1 MFCSACGKAIEDGS
15 RFCRYCGSP
24 QTRAQEPEGD
34 GATEAPVDEPVVIAA
49 KTTTPNRTGCAI
61 GIVLAIV
68 LLIALINRP
77 GGGAAISDSIS
88 TTDAAAAIDSLTDNM
103 TAVDAGASEAV
114 AVGNWTYFTDEDKL
128 NSAKTYIAQT
138 VSANEIQQAPPYGG
152 GTRMTIHVR
161 KHPRWG
167 TAVYMTITEGQLMCS
182 SYDGCSAMVRFDN
195 APPSRVSMSGPEDNS
210 SEVMFVDGASSFL
223 RKLRNAKHVVV
234 EKTMYQAGA
243 QQLEFDV
250 SGLKWDY

>member
-24 QTRAQEPEGD
+24 QAQEPG
-34 GATEAPVDEPVVIAA
+34 EAGTVEMAADEPVASTA
-49 KTTTPNRTGCAI
+49 KKAPPNRTGLAI
-61 GIVLAIV
+61 GIVLAII
-68 LLIALINRP
+68 LLIAIVN
-77 GGGAAISDSIS
+77 GSGSGKAGSDLTN
-88 TTDAAAAIDSLTDNM
+88 TTDTAAAIDSLTDNM
-103 TAVDAGASEAV
+103 TAVDAGASEA
-114 AVGNWTYFTDEDKL
+114 APVGNWTYSTDEDKL
-128 NSAKTYIAQT
+128 NGAKTYIAQT
-138 VSANEIQQAPPYGG
+138 VSTNEIQQAPPYGG

-195 APPSRVSMSGPEDNS
+195 APASRVSMSGPEDNS

-243 QQLEFDV
+243 QQFEFNV
-250 SGLKWDY
+250 SGLKWDHS

>member
-24 QTRAQEPEGD
+24 QGQEPE
-34 GATEAPVDEPVVIAA
+34 EAGGLKAADEPVLVTA
-49 KTTTPNRTGCAI
+49 KKPSSNRMGCAI

-68 LLIALINRP
+68 LLIAIINRP
-77 GGGAAISDSIS
+77 GDGSASSVPS
-88 TTDAAAAIDSLTDNM
+88 NETDAAAATDSLTENM
-103 TAVDAGASEAV
+103 TAVDAGASEA
-114 AVGNWTYFTDEDKL
+114 APVGNWTYSTDEDKL
-128 NSAKTYIAQT
+128 NGAKTYIAQT
-138 VSANEIQQAPPYGG
+138 VSTNEIQQAPPYGG

-195 APPSRVSMSGPEDNS
+195 APASRVSMSGPEDSS

-243 QQLEFDV
+243 QQFEFDV
-250 SGLKWDY
+250 SGLKWDH